1 MKFNNKRQ
9 KPRVLPLISMKLCII
24 IAATFIGV
32 ILPQPV
38 RAANED
44 NKSGDTVADSTG
56 NITNDQK
63 DRDRLTSVSP
73 FPDNTAPL
81 DYNKTQT
88 AGADGSPFSNI
99 STITNNSSGNDTKEV
114 QSTTTTTST
123 AAPLIPPATV
133 NAAIAQ
139 MNSSSNSKKK
149 GQIIIR

>member
-9 KPRVLPLISMKLCII
+9 KPRLLLLISMKLCII

-32 ILPQPV
+32 LLPQPV
-38 RAANED
+38 WAANED

-81 DYNKTQT
+81 DYNKTQ
-88 AGADGSPFSNI
+88 AADGSPFSNI